1 MEDICYLQNILE
13 TIQAN
18 MKSFKHKTKY
28 SHKFNE
34 TFIYS
39 MELEKL
45 TGEEMMKWIIFH
57 IPIKNISSIFYNR
70 FEFTVDEEKSSFWLK
85 TGGSSVFDTPIMSQN
100 KG

>member
-1 MEDICYLQNILE
+1 MVEDICYLQNILE
-13 TIQAN
+13 AIQVN
-18 MKSFKHKTKY
+18 LNCFKYKAKY

-57 IPIKNISSIFYNR
+57 IPIKNISSIFYSR
-70 FEFTVDEEKSSFWLK
+70 LDFSVEE
-85 TGGSSVFDTPIMSQN
+85 
-100 KG
+100 